1 MCGGLFLGATTFGIT
16 TFCITTL
23 RRMEFNAF
31 LMFCHHST
39 FTVYTECCSD
49 ECPYAACCFAK
60 CRSDKCHSAGCCG
73 VSFSL
78 ILVRELT
85 EIVTIILRSN
95 LSWVSQ
101 PHSNDKL
108 LKS

>member
-1 MCGGLFLGATTFGIT
+1 ML
-16 TFCITTL
+16 
-23 RRMEFNAF
+23 
-31 LMFCHHST
+31 CHHS
-39 FTVYTECCSD
+39 TVYTECCSD
-49 ECPYAACCFAK
+49 EFPYTDCCSDSPYANCCFVK
-60 CRSDKCHSAGCCG
+60 CRSDECRSAECCG

-78 ILVRELT
+78 IPVRELT